1 MNFEI
6 SLIFYNFARL
16 FGKIIKRLHKMKLEQ
31 NRIDDL
37 NLQLT
42 LSVAGEDYA
51 DNRKKKLND
60 YRKKAEFKGFRKGMV
75 PMSLV
80 EKLYG
85 QQARVDAV
93 NDVIAEGLNNFINEN
108 NLRVLGEPLPSEDTP
123 HNDWSADNE
132 FVFKFDIAQNPE
144 VSFELSKE
152 DEVVYY
158 TITATEA
165 AKKEMKENLL
175 RQYGN
180 LEEGDAAKEEDF
192 IIVDFEQGETKVEG
206 TYVAIRNVAE
216 AVRSTFVGVK
226 AGDVLDVNVNEAFE
240 NETDRSSM
248 LKINKA
254 ELANLDPMFK
264 MTVRNVKTFVSA
276 PLVEETFEKIFGV
289 KTEAE
294 FDAKIEEKL
303 RAEYSQEAD
312 FRFSKD
318 AKNFLLEKANVA
330 IAEDFLKR
338 WVYVVNE
345 GKFTMEDIEKDW
357 ALFIVDYKWQMV
369 RNYLMKK
376 YDVKIEEADLLASAK
391 GFAAYQFAMYG
402 MNNVPE
408 EQLEAFAKN
417 ILSQEEQGRRIL
429 DQVENEKTFAAVR
442 EVVTLK
448 KKKISVEKFRE
459 LN

>member
-1 MNFEI
+1 
-6 SLIFYNFARL
+6 
-16 FGKIIKRLHKMKLEQ
+16 MKLEQ

-37 NLQLT
+37 NLELT
-42 LSVAGEDYA
+42 ITVAAEDYA

-80 EKLYG
+80 EKMYG
-85 QQARVDAV
+85 PSALVDSV
-93 NDVIAEGLNNFINEN
+93 NDVVATELNNFINEN
-108 NLRVLGEPLPSEDTP
+108 NLRVLGEPLPSENQPETEWVAG
-123 HNDWSADNE
+123 ND
-132 FVFKFDIAQNPE
+132 FTFKFDIAENPE
-144 VSFELSKE
+144 ISFELSQE
-152 DEVVYY
+152 DEVPYY
-158 TITATEA
+158 TITVTEA
-165 AKKEMKENLL
+165 AKNEMKDNLL
-175 RQYGN
+175 RQYGS
-180 LEEGDAAKEEDF
+180 LEEGEAAKEEDF

-206 TYVAIRNVAE
+206 TYVALRNVAE
-216 AVRSTFVGVK
+216 AARQSFVGVK
-226 AGDVLDVNVNEAFE
+226 PGDVLDVNVNEAFE
-240 NETDRSSM
+240 NETDRASM
-248 LKINKA
+248 LKVAKD
-254 ELANLDPMFK
+254 ELASMDPMFK
-264 MTVRNVKTFVSA
+264 MTVQAVKTFVNA
-276 PLVEETFEKIFGV
+276 PMTEETFEKIFGV

-294 FDAKIEEKL
+294 FDAKIEERI
-303 RAEYSQEAD
+303 RAEYAQEAD

-318 AKNFLLEKANVA
+318 AKTYLLEKADVK
-330 IAEDFLKR
+330 IAENFLKR
-338 WVYVVNE
+338 WVYVVND

-369 RNYLMKK
+369 RNYLMQK
-376 YDVKIEEADLLASAK
+376 YNVQIEEADLLASAK

-429 DQVENEKTFAAVR
+429 DQVENEKTIAAVR

>member
-1 MNFEI
+1 
-6 SLIFYNFARL
+6 
-16 FGKIIKRLHKMKLEQ
+16 MKLEQ

-37 NLQLT
+37 NLELT
-42 LSVAGEDYA
+42 ITVAAEDYA

-80 EKLYG
+80 EKMYG
-85 QQARVDAV
+85 PSALVDSV
-93 NDVIAEGLNNFINEN
+93 NDVVATELNNFINEN
-108 NLRVLGEPLPSEDTP
+108 NLRVLGEPLPSENQPETEWVAG
-123 HNDWSADNE
+123 ND
-132 FVFKFDIAQNPE
+132 FTFKFDIAENPE
-144 VSFELSKE
+144 ISFELSQE
-152 DEVVYY
+152 DEVPYY
-158 TITATEA
+158 TITVTEA
-165 AKKEMKENLL
+165 AKNEMKDNLL
-175 RQYGN
+175 RQYGS
-180 LEEGDAAKEEDF
+180 LEEGEAAKEEDF

-206 TYVAIRNVAE
+206 TYVALRNVAE
-216 AVRSTFVGVK
+216 AARQSFVGVK
-226 AGDVLDVNVNEAFE
+226 PGDVLDVNVNEAFE
-240 NETDRSSM
+240 NETDRASM
-248 LKINKA
+248 LKVNKD
-254 ELANLDPMFK
+254 ELASLDPMFK
-264 MTVRNVKTFVSA
+264 MTVKNVKTFVNA
-276 PLVEETFEKIFGV
+276 PLTEETFEKIFGV

-294 FDAKIEEKL
+294 FDAKVEERI
-303 RAEYSQEAD
+303 RAEYAQEAD

-318 AKNFLLEKANVA
+318 AKTYLLEKADVK
-330 IAEDFLKR
+330 IAENFLKR
-338 WVYVVNE
+338 WVYVVND

-369 RNYLMKK
+369 RNYLMQK
-376 YDVKIEEADLLASAK
+376 YNVQIEEADLLASAK

-442 EVVTLK
+442 GVVTLK

>member
-1 MNFEI
+1 M
-6 SLIFYNFARL
+6 
-16 FGKIIKRLHKMKLEQ
+16 KIEQ
-31 NRIDDL
+31 NRIDEL
-37 NLQLT
+37 NLELT
-42 LSVAGEDYA
+42 IAVAAEDYA
-51 DNRKKKLND
+51 ENRKKRVND

-75 PMSLV
+75 PMGLV

-93 NDVIAEGLNNFINEN
+93 NDVIAESLNNFINEN
-108 NLRVLGEPLPSEDTP
+108 NLRVLGEPLPRGDTP
-123 HNDWSADNE
+123 HTDWSADNE
-132 FVFKFDIAQNPE
+132 FTFKFDIALNPE

-152 DEVVYY
+152 DEVPYY
-158 TITATEA
+158 TITVTAEA
-165 AKKEMKENLL
+165 KEEMKNNLL
-175 RQYGN
+175 KQYGS
-180 LEEGDAAKEEDF
+180 LEEGETAKEEDF
-192 IIVDFEQGETKVEG
+192 IIVDFEQGDMKVEG
-206 TYVAIRNVAE
+206 TYVAVRNVAE
-216 AVRSTFVGVK
+216 AARASFVGVK

-248 LKINKA
+248 LKVAKD

-264 MTVRNVKTFVSA
+264 MTVKNVKTFVNA
-276 PLVEETFEKIFGV
+276 PAVEETFEKIFGV

-294 FDAKIEEKL
+294 FDAKVEERI
-303 RAEYSQEAD
+303 RAEYAQEAD
-312 FRFSKD
+312 FRFGKD
-318 AKNFLLEKANVA
+318 AKDFLLAKADVKVA
-330 IAEDFLKR
+330 ENFLKR

-357 ALFIVDYKWQMV
+357 EFFIADYKWQMV
-369 RNYLMKK
+369 RSFLMKK

-429 DQVENEKTFAAVR
+429 DKVEDDKTFAAVR

-459 LN
+459 LK